1 MRVADLKPCA
11 RSGAPKPVEMAH
23 PIVRMPR
30 RRTRVQPPGRGLRAA
45 SISTGHSACL
55 PLRAHPLHLLQRA
68 VARARLDGSSFR
80 HARRQVR
87 AATHPPAPPGGSRG
101 GPPPD
106 PLLPPRRARR
116 TAAEPPLRRGI
127 ELAPPDAV
135 VVPVRLAHRR
145 NTALDSARASVAPH
159 SRRDEAG
166 TPAGGVAH
174 GEAAAIRSRTCGNAS
189 QRRGAPRRPANA
201 WRRVKRRASH
211 RPAARRQTPP
221 DAVRAARLRRTW
233 RKAEP
238 CKTRRRSRV
247 SAVAHRARSSAFG
260 EKRAAAQASMPGVA
274 RAGRTGLT
282 SVRPACGHSLARG
295 SRGVASGPMGAHPGG
310 EANPRK
316 TSPSTGRCSRDCA
329 HWRA

>member
-1 MRVADLKPCA
+1 
-11 RSGAPKPVEMAH
+11 
-23 PIVRMPR
+23 MPR
-30 RRTRVQPPGRGLRAA
+30 RRTPVQPPGRVLRAA
-45 SISTGHSACL
+45 SIPTGHSACL
-55 PLRAHPLHLLQRA
+55 PLRAHPLHLSRRA

-87 AATHPPAPPGGSRG
+87 AATHPPVPPGGSRG
-101 GPPPD
+101 GTPPD
-106 PLLPPRRARR
+106 PLPPPRRARR

-127 ELAPPDAV
+127 ELAPPDAG
-135 VVPVRLAHRR
+135 VVPVRLAHGRD
-145 NTALDSARASVAPH
+145 TALVLVRVAQAPL

-166 TPAGGVAH
+166 IPAGGVAH

-221 DAVRAARLRRTW
+221 AAVRAARLRRAW

-238 CKTRRRSRV
+238 CKTRRRSRA
-247 SAVAHRARSSAFG
+247 SAVAHRARPSAFG

-274 RAGRTGLT
+274 RAGRTGLA

-295 SRGVASGPMGAHPGG
+295 SRGVASGPMGAHRGG
-310 EANPRK
+310 EADPR
-316 TSPSTGRCSRDCA
+316 PLRQAQSR
-329 HWRA
+329 